1 MAERMPPQEPKESDA
16 RDDSAEQHPPTRP
29 APTESEID
37 HEDPVPQGESVQTP
51 GALQPGT
58 GARKGKRVA
67 ANVDGAMQGHDMY
80 AIGSFPPGSSYP
92 PGAHALRPGMAFPH
106 GGQTKKHKKLMMQQ
120 QQQFEHVQN
129 NGLNS
134 IKSMRHAYRLG
145 SSSNNKTIR
154 SSRRQRNGFRQR
166 FCPRRARPNSTSTI
180 V

>member
-1 MAERMPPQEPKESDA
+1 
-16 RDDSAEQHPPTRP
+16 
-29 APTESEID
+29 
-37 HEDPVPQGESVQTP
+37 
-51 GALQPGT
+51 
-58 GARKGKRVA
+58 
-67 ANVDGAMQGHDMY
+67 
-80 AIGSFPPGSSYP
+80 
-92 PGAHALRPGMAFPH
+92 MAFPH